1 MNIVDNITQNWSKFE
16 LNMEISFL
24 LSIFLISIV
33 TIYFTTKE
41 KKILLLSILALL
53 TSAILNILGIFVI
66 NMVFDIEIREIFR
79 IVPLLTS
86 ILLLSNLGILVGYY
100 ISKRDSKKFKIS
112 DIRKEYFTDTTKQ
125 TIFLLLLASSTIPF
139 LSVQTESVVIVSSLS
154 TIFSMWFS
162 YWISK
167 YILK

>member
-125 TIFLLLLASSTIPF
+125 TIFLLLLASSTLPF